1 MSAAFQRVVLA
12 RLWLTFV
19 VLGLSFFAFGAGTV
33 NLGLLLMANSRLL
46 AEYGWQAVMDGSLR
60 QLVELV
66 LTGYLSIA
74 AYVVDLPDPVAPT
87 TRTRPRRLS
96 AMVFNTGG
104 RPSSSRL
111 GILDL
116 ICRMTTPTAPR

>member
-1 MSAAFQRVVLA
+1 MSAAFQRVVLT
-12 RLWLTFV
+12 RLWLTFI

-46 AEYGWQAVMDGSLR
+46 AEYGWQAVMDGALR

-74 AYVVDLPDPVAPT
+74 AYVVFKT
-87 TRTRPRRLS
+87 FEHRLS
-96 AMVFNTGG
+96 
-104 RPSSSRL
+104 SWL
-111 GILDL
+111 GI
-116 ICRMTTPTAPR
+116 PQ